1 MGTTVHC
8 IVRPPK
14 AGSRLHVMDCKV
26 PNENSEVL
34 CSAVVTNM
42 VIPKAQLTGG
52 KKTGD

>member
-1 MGTTVHC
+1 
-8 IVRPPK
+8 
-14 AGSRLHVMDCKV
+14 MDCMV

-52 KKTGD
+52 KKQETESSAQERKPK